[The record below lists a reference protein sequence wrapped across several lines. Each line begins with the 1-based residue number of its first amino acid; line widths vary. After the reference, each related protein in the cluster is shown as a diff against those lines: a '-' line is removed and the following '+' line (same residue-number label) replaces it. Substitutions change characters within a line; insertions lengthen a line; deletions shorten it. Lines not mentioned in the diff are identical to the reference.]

1 MILDPVLV
9 ASVFVFYPSKLLLYS
24 YIISRVVVHILM
36 CNVRS
41 QAKQGQDTTNS
52 NPTHVF
58 QALQY
63 LKKVCNHPRLVL
75 TKVKLS
81 ELVISRS
88 LKSHKL

>member
-1 MILDPVLV
+1 MVDTGSHPIGV
-9 ASVFVFYPSKLLLYS
+9 A
-24 YIISRVVVHILM
+24 HMLM
-36 CNVRS
+36 CIVRS

-75 TKVKLS
+75 TKVKIS
-81 ELVISRS
+81 EFAISRS
-88 LKSHKL
+88 LFCQKLKIQ